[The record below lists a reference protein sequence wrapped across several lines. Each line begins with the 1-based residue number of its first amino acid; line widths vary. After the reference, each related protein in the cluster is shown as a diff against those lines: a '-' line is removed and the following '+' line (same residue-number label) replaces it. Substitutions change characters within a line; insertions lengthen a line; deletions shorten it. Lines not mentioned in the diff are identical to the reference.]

1 VIPAVY
7 VLFVVVSTVLVAA
20 RDGFASM
27 LRFLL
32 VLPCIHFSWGI
43 GFIFGFFRLTGDL
56 TGHTGR

>member
-1 VIPAVY
+1 V
-7 VLFVVVSTVLVAA
+7 FVVVSTVVVAPK
-20 RDGFASM
+20 DGFASM

-32 VLPCIHFSWGI
+32 VLPCIHFSWGV